1 MESNVSKIL
10 TRESSNTEKIQQG
23 SNTLLLSIVAI
34 TKNAPPKVFKV
45 LLNIPDGC
53 SYERYEG

>member
-10 TRESSNTEKIQQG
+10 MRESSNTEKKLQT

-34 TKNAPPKVFKV
+34 AKNGPSKVYKV
-45 LLNIPDGC
+45 LLSITDGC
-53 SYERYEG
+53 SYERCEG

>member
-10 TRESSNTEKIQQG
+10 MRESSNTEKKLQT

-34 TKNAPPKVFKV
+34 AKNGPSKVYKV
-45 LLNIPDGC
+45 LLNITDGC
-53 SYERYEG
+53 SYERCEG

>member
-1 MESNVSKIL
+1 MESNVSTIL
-10 TRESSNTEKIQQG
+10 MRESSNTEKKLQT

-34 TKNAPPKVFKV
+34 AKNGPPKVYKV

-53 SYERYEG
+53 SYERCEG

>member
-1 MESNVSKIL
+1 MESDFSKIL
-10 TRESSNTEKIQQG
+10 TRESSNTEKKQQR

-34 TKNAPPKVFKV
+34 AKNAPPKVYKV

-53 SYERYEG
+53 SYERCEG

>member
-10 TRESSNTEKIQQG
+10 TRESSNTEKKLKR
-23 SNTLLLSIVAI
+23 SNTLLSSIVAI
-34 TKNAPPKVFKV
+34 AKNGPPKVYKV

-53 SYERYEG
+53 SYERCEG